1 MVFSS
6 AILDTYLS
14 TVQSSKIVAYAS
26 LFFAAIGVVKYV
38 GFGLKL
44 TNLFLQLY
52 ILSGKNLKKYG
63 AGKGAWA
70 LITGASDG
78 IGKEFSLQLA
88 KKGFNVVLV
97 SRTESKLVDL
107 SSEINR
113 KYKVET
119 KILPFDFAENKSSD
133 YAALAALIEPLDV
146 TVLINNVGQSHSIPV
161 PFAEVD
167 DTELTNIIAINDIA
181 TLKVTKLVIPKLI
194 AKKMGLILTMGS
206 FGGLFPTP
214 YLSVYSGSKAF
225 LQHWSTALAAELKP
239 NGIDVELVLSYL
251 VTSAMS
257 KIRKSSTLIPNPN
270 MFVASTLSSVGL
282 QRGAQGRTATSTP
295 YWSHAIFQFFV
306 ESTVGIWSGIV
317 SNQNLQMHIAIR
329 KRALKKADREKKGL

>member
-6 AILDTYLS
+6 AILDIYLS
-14 TVQSSKIVAYAS
+14 NVQSSKIVAYAS

-119 KILPFDFAENKSSD
+119 KILPFDFTENKSSD

-257 KIRKSSTLIPNPN
+257 KVRKSSTLIPNPK